1 MGLSMPDLP
10 RTEATGTP
18 GPFPWERCCGGTRS
32 QTGDQKGWGLGKNR
46 SFEVG
51 HLEKQSVYE
60 AEGSPAAR
68 GKNFSCTGG
77 VSAQY
82 PGTRAHLSWAGVD
95 LCIIV
100 DCIAKR
106 LRSVKEI
113 NLL

>member
-1 MGLSMPDLP
+1 MGLSLPDLP

-18 GPFPWERCCGGTRS
+18 GPFPWERCCGGTQP

-51 HLEKQSVYE
+51 HLKEKQSVYE
-60 AEGSPAAR
+60 VEGSPAAR
-68 GKNFSCTGG
+68 GKNFCTGG
-77 VSAQY
+77 VSAQH

-106 LRSVKEI
+106 LRFVKEI